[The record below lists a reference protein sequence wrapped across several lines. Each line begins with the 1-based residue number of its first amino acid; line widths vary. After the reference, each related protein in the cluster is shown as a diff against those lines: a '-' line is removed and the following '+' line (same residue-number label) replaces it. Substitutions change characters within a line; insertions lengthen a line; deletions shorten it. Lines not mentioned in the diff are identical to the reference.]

1 MHCICCTSSV
11 STNKNIFFIG
21 DAFYSFPPSF
31 AQGASQSIEAAN
43 DLFSDI
49 KNNTSEVNQFEG
61 LLIFTDSKPVKSY
74 EYLGTVKSNTGGF
87 GGSQYEDVRKRLI
100 KNSKKEI
107 KKIINSYKKYL

>member
-1 MHCICCTSSV
+1 MKKILFGIILILSLSSL
-11 STNKNIFFIG
+11 F
-21 DAFYSFPPSF
+21 AFTYS
-31 AQGASQSIEAAN
+31 AVY
-43 DLFSDI
+43 DI

-100 KNSKKEI
+100 KNAKKEYPQADGLI
-107 KKIINSYKKYL
+107 LFLNKGQADKADVVKFKE